1 MNQDNVI
8 LIRENHSVEYG
19 DSDAWC
25 DKAAALCKLGRFE
38 EALQVYDKAL
48 ELNPD
53 CFDAWWGKAAALRN
67 LGRFEEA
74 QIA

>member
-25 DKAAALCKLGRFE
+25 DKAAAL
-38 EALQVYDKAL
+38 
-48 ELNPD
+48 
-53 CFDAWWGKAAALRN
+53 RN

-74 QIA
+74 QIALKKASLELKMNPKLIFLHPVH